1 MLALR
6 DTGAE
11 CSRGAADPSGLG
23 APRVRSSFSTRSL
36 MSSWGGVVLAELLC
50 ERDAAVALPDERVNE
65 AKRCLNEDGGVAGL
79 GVESLS
85 GVRNARG

>member
-1 MLALR
+1 
-6 DTGAE
+6 
-11 CSRGAADPSGLG
+11 
-23 APRVRSSFSTRSL
+23 
-36 MSSWGGVVLAELLC
+36 VLAELLC

-79 GVESLS
+79 EVESLS